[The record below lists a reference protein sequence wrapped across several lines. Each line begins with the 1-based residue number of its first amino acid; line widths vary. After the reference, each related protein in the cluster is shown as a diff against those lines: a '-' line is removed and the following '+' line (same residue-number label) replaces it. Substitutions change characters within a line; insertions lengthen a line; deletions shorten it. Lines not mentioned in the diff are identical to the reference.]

1 MLVNIVNSLVRKK
14 VYFTFTFRQKSSYG
28 NQIVFHV
35 AFAKNTLHQQLSHT
49 TKSVTDL
56 RLKSTV
62 KALNKL
68 DHFW

>member
-14 VYFTFTFRQKSSYG
+14 VYFYFPSKIKLWKP
-28 NQIVFHV
+28 IVFHV

-68 DHFW
+68 GHFW